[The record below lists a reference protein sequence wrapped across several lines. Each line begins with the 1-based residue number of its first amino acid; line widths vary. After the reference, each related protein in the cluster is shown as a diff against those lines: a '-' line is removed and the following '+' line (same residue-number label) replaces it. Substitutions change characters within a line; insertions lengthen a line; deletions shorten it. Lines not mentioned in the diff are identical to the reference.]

1 MKTSIALLIACVLHA
16 EPPTIQ
22 LPTGLKEFLAA
33 RVVVGPTSKAVN
45 YRVAYKSAVRG
56 KSKGVFK
63 DIGVLPI
70 GTTDKGV
77 PYVGAPRKPNGFSIG
92 EAAPPSEGQRW
103 FKHLCE
109 PTCVARLA
117 DTAGFLRGLVSAL
130 PLKGIENA
138 PAGVGE
144 EGDQVLVYRL
154 EAPRPAAKFY
164 TFRSEVGEA
173 RLHIRKDGSP
183 VGLEVT
189 QAYQGAL
196 SPHFGRYSLNRR
208 EAWTFSAGPR
218 QIETTKYRLS
228 LRRQEWKESIEAE
241 LGMSI
246 GASQ

>member
-1 MKTSIALLIACVLHA
+1 MKTSIALLIACALHA
-16 EPPTIQ
+16 ESQTIQ
-22 LPTGLKEFLAA
+22 SPMALKDFLST
-33 RVVVGPTSKAVN
+33 RVAVGPTSRSAN
-45 YRVAYKSAVRG
+45 YRVAYKSTVRG

-77 PYVGAPRKPNGFSIG
+77 PYVGAPRRPNGFSLG
-92 EAAPPSEGQRW
+92 EATPASDGQRW
-103 FKHLCE
+103 FKQLCE
-109 PTCVARLA
+109 PACMARLA
-117 DTAGFLRGLVSAL
+117 DPGGFLRGLVSTL

-138 PAGVGE
+138 PVGVGE
-144 EGDQVLVYRL
+144 AGDQVLVYRL

-164 TFRSEVGEA
+164 TFRTEAGEA

-183 VGLEVT
+183 VGLEVI

-208 EAWTFSAGPR
+208 EAWTFSADSK

-228 LRRQEWKESIEAE
+228 LRRQDWKEAMEAE
-241 LGMSI
+241 LGISI
-246 GASQ
+246 GTSQ

>member
-1 MKTSIALLIACVLHA
+1 MKTSIALLIACALQA

-22 LPTGLKEFLAA
+22 LPTALKEFLSTRAA
-33 RVVVGPTSKAVN
+33 VGPTSKAAN
-45 YRVAYKSAVRG
+45 YRVAYKSTVRG
-56 KSKGVFK
+56 KSKGIFK
-63 DIGVLPI
+63 DVGVLHI

-77 PYVGAPRKPNGFSIG
+77 PYAAAPQKPNGFSIG
-92 EAAPPSEGQRW
+92 EAASSSEGQRW
-103 FKHLCE
+103 FKQLCE

-117 DTAGFLRGLVSAL
+117 DTAGFLHGLVSTL
-130 PLKGIENA
+130 PLKGIETP

-144 EGDQVLVYRL
+144 AGDQVLVYRL
-154 EAPRPAAKFY
+154 EAPRPAVKFY

-183 VGLEVT
+183 VDLEVI
-189 QAYQGAL
+189 QAYEGAL

-208 EAWTFSAGPR
+208 EAWTFSAGSK

-228 LRRQEWKESIEAE
+228 LRRQEWKEAIEAE
-241 LGMSI
+241 LGISI